1 MRLTRVYVAAP
12 VSAGKRVV
20 VEGSAANHIARVL
33 RLRSGDA
40 LTVFDGS
47 GGEFGARIEEF
58 RKEAVVVT
66 VEEHRPLDRESPLP
80 LTLVQGISRGERMDW
95 IIQKATELGAS
106 RIAPVFT
113 KRSVV
118 RLDEKQAERKLQH
131 WRAITVAACEQC
143 GRNRIPDLAAP
154 VDFFDMLAGDS
165 SGRPDSARGP
175 DSLGRPDPT
184 ARSDSAGSTRLLLS
198 PTGDLRIDDLQDVGK
213 GITVLIGPEGGL
225 EDVEQEAAIAAGF
238 KAVRLGPRVLRTETA
253 AIAALTIIQRYFGD
267 L

>member
-1 MRLTRVYVAAP
+1 MRLTRVYVDAP
-12 VSAGKRVV
+12 VAAGKRVI

-58 RKEAVVVT
+58 RKEAVVVA

-106 RIAPVFT
+106 RIVPVFT

-118 RLDEKQAERKLQH
+118 RLDGKQAERKLQH

-165 SGRPDSARGP
+165 SGHPDSAGRPDSAGH
-175 DSLGRPDPT
+175 
-184 ARSDSAGSTRLLLS
+184 SDSAGATRLLLS

-225 EDVEQEAAIAAGF
+225 EDVEQEAAITAGF

>member
-1 MRLTRVYVAAP
+1 MRLTRVYVDAP
-12 VSAGKRVV
+12 VAAGKRLVV
-20 VEGSAANHIARVL
+20 AGSAANHITRVL
-33 RLRSGDA
+33 RLRNGDA

-58 RKEAVVVT
+58 RKDSVLVS
-66 VEEHRPLDRESPLP
+66 VEDHRPLDRESPLP
-80 LTLVQGISRGERMDW
+80 ITLAQGISRGERMDW
-95 IIQKATELGAS
+95 IIQKATELGTS
-106 RIAPVFT
+106 RIVPLFT

-118 RLDEKQAERKLQH
+118 RLDDKQADRKLQH
-131 WRAITVAACEQC
+131 WRAIAISACEQC
-143 GRNRIPDLAAP
+143 GRNRIPELAAP
-154 VDFFDMLAGDS
+154 VDFFDVLPADS
-165 SGRPDSARGP
+165 SGA
-175 DSLGRPDPT
+175 
-184 ARSDSAGSTRLLLS
+184 TRLLLS

>member
-1 MRLTRVYVAAP
+1 MRLTRVYVDAP
-12 VSAGKRVV
+12 VATGQRVV

-33 RLRSGDA
+33 RLRSGDS

-58 RKEAVVVT
+58 RKEAVVVA

-106 RIAPVFT
+106 RIVPVFT

-131 WRAITVAACEQC
+131 WRAIAVAACEQC
-143 GRNRIPDLAAP
+143 GRNRIPDLAPP
-154 VDFFDMLAGDS
+154 VDFFEMLAGDS
-165 SGRPDSARGP
+165 SARPGSAG
-175 DSLGRPDPT
+175 G
-184 ARSDSAGSTRLLLS
+184 AESAGSTRLLLS
-198 PTGDLRIDDLQDVGK
+198 PTGNLRIDDLKDVGK

-225 EDVEQEAAIAAGF
+225 EDVEQEAALSAGF

>member
-1 MRLTRVYVAAP
+1 MRLTRVYVDVP
-12 VSAGKRVV
+12 VAAGKPLVI
-20 VEGSAANHIARVL
+20 EGSAANHITRVL
-33 RLRSGDA
+33 RLRSGDE
-40 LTVFDGS
+40 LTVFDGT

-58 RKEAVVVT
+58 RKEAVVVS
-66 VEEHRPLDRESPLP
+66 VEAHRELDRESPLP
-80 LTLVQGISRGERMDW
+80 LTLAQGISRGERMDW

-106 RIAPVFT
+106 RIIPVFT

-131 WRAITVAACEQC
+131 WRAIAVAACEQC
-143 GRNRIPDLAAP
+143 GRNRVPELDLP
-154 VDFFDMLAGDS
+154 MDFFDVIA
-165 SGRPDSARGP
+165 PDTS
-175 DSLGRPDPT
+175 
-184 ARSDSAGSTRLLLS
+184 GSTRLLLS
-198 PTGDLRIDDLQDVGK
+198 PSGDLRIDDLKDVGT

-225 EDVEQEAAIAAGF
+225 EDVEQESAIRAGF

>member
-1 MRLTRVYVAAP
+1 MRLTRVYVDAP
-12 VSAGKRVV
+12 VAAGRRLV

-58 RKEAVVVT
+58 RKEAVVVA

-80 LTLVQGISRGERMDW
+80 LTLTQGISRGERMDW

-106 RIAPVFT
+106 RIVPVFT

-131 WRAITVAACEQC
+131 WRAIAIAACEQC

-154 VDFFDMLAGDS
+154 VDFFDMLPA
-165 SGRPDSARGP
+165 DSAGGP
-175 DSLGRPDPT
+175 DS
-184 ARSDSAGSTRLLLS
+184 SGSTRLLLS
-198 PTGDLRIDDLQDVGK
+198 PGGDLRIDDLQDVGT

>member
-1 MRLTRVYVAAP
+1 MRLTRVYVDTPVAA
-12 VSAGKRVV
+12 GTRLV

-58 RKEAVVVT
+58 RKEAVVVA

-80 LTLVQGISRGERMDW
+80 LTLTQGISRGERMDW

-106 RIAPVFT
+106 RIVPVFT

-131 WRAITVAACEQC
+131 WRAIAVAACEQC

-154 VDFFDMLAGDS
+154 VDFFDMLPADP
-165 SGRPDSARGP
+165 SGRPDS
-175 DSLGRPDPT
+175 S
-184 ARSDSAGSTRLLLS
+184 GSTRLLLS
-198 PTGDLRIDDLQDVGK
+198 PSGDLRIDDLQDVGT

>member
-1 MRLTRVYVAAP
+1 MRLTRVYVDPP
-12 VSAGKRVV
+12 VAAGKRLV
-20 VEGSAANHIARVL
+20 VEGSAANHITRVL
-33 RLRSGDA
+33 RLRNGDA

-58 RKEAVVVT
+58 RKDSVVVS
-66 VEEHRPLDRESPLP
+66 VADHRPLDRESPLP
-80 LTLVQGISRGERMDW
+80 LTLAQGISRGERMDW

-106 RIAPVFT
+106 RIVPLFT
-113 KRSVV
+113 QRSVV

-131 WRAITVAACEQC
+131 WRAIAVAACEQC

-154 VDFFDMLAGDS
+154 MDFFDVLPADS
-165 SGRPDSARGP
+165 SGV
-175 DSLGRPDPT
+175 
-184 ARSDSAGSTRLLLS
+184 TRLLLS
-198 PTGDLRIDDLQDVGK
+198 PTGDLRIDDLQDVAK

>member
-1 MRLTRVYVAAP
+1 MRSTRVYVEPP
-12 VSAGKRVV
+12 VIAGKRLV

-40 LTVFDGS
+40 LTLFDGS
-47 GGEFGARIEEF
+47 GAEFGARIEEF

-80 LTLVQGISRGERMDW
+80 LTLAQGISRGERMDW
-95 IIQKATELGAS
+95 VIQKATELGAS
-106 RIAPVFT
+106 RIVPVFT

-131 WRAITVAACEQC
+131 WRAIAIAACEQC
-143 GRNRIPDLAAP
+143 GRNRIPELAVP
-154 VDFFDMLAGDS
+154 VDFFDVLAADA
-165 SGRPDSARGP
+165 P
-175 DSLGRPDPT
+175 
-184 ARSDSAGSTRLLLS
+184 GSTRIVLS
-198 PTGDLRIDDLQDVGK
+198 PAGDLRIDELEDVAA

-225 EDVEQEAAIAAGF
+225 EDAEQGAAIAAGF
-238 KAVRLGPRVLRTETA
+238 QAVRLGPRILRTETA
-253 AIAALTIIQRYFGD
+253 AIAALTIIQHRFGD

>member
-1 MRLTRVYVAAP
+1 MRLTRVYVETP

-20 VEGSAANHIARVL
+20 VNGSAANHIMRVL
-33 RLRSGDA
+33 RLRSGDE

-47 GGEFGARIEEF
+47 GGEFAARIEEF
-58 RKEAVVVT
+58 RKEAVVVS
-66 VEEHRPLDRESPLP
+66 VAERRALDRESPLS
-80 LTLVQGISRGERMDW
+80 LTLAQGVSRGERMDW

-106 RIAPVFT
+106 RIVPVFT

-143 GRNRIPDLAAP
+143 GRNRVPELVAP
-154 VDFFDMLAGDS
+154 VDFFNVLPADT
-165 SGRPDSARGP
+165 SGA
-175 DSLGRPDPT
+175 
-184 ARSDSAGSTRLLLS
+184 TRILLS
-198 PTGDLRIDDLQDVGK
+198 PTGDLRIDDLKEAGA

-225 EDVEQEAAIAAGF
+225 EDSEQEAALAAGF

>member
-1 MRLTRVYVAAP
+1 MRLTRVYVDSP
-12 VSAGKRVV
+12 VAAGKRVV

-33 RLRSGDA
+33 RLRSGDS

-58 RKEAVVVT
+58 RKEAVVVAI
-66 VEEHRPLDRESPLP
+66 EEHRPLDRESPLP

-106 RIAPVFT
+106 RIVPVFT

-118 RLDEKQAERKLQH
+118 RLDGKQAERKLQH
-131 WRAITVAACEQC
+131 WRAIAVAACEQC
-143 GRNRIPDLAAP
+143 GRNRIPDLAVP
-154 VDFFDMLAGDS
+154 VDFFDMLAGDPS
-165 SGRPDSARGP
+165 SRPDSA
-175 DSLGRPDPT
+175 GRT
-184 ARSDSAGSTRLLLS
+184 DSAGSTRLLLS
-198 PTGDLRIDDLQDVGK
+198 PTGNLRIDDLQDVGK

-225 EDVEQEAAIAAGF
+225 GDVEQEAAIAAGF

>member
-1 MRLTRVYVAAP
+1 MRLTRVYVEAP
-12 VSAGKRVV
+12 LAAGKRLV
-20 VEGSAANHIARVL
+20 VEGSAANHITRVL

-58 RKEAVVVT
+58 RKDSVVVA
-66 VEEHRPLDRESPLP
+66 VEDHRPLERESPLR
-80 LTLVQGISRGERMDW
+80 LTLAQGISRGERMDW
-95 IIQKATELGAS
+95 VIQKATELGTA
-106 RIAPVFT
+106 RIVPLFT

-118 RLDEKQAERKLQH
+118 RLDEKQADRKLQH
-131 WRAITVAACEQC
+131 WRAIAIAACEQC
-143 GRNRIPDLAAP
+143 GRNRIPELAAP
-154 VDFFDMLAGDS
+154 VDFFDVLPAEA
-165 SGRPDSARGP
+165 SGA
-175 DSLGRPDPT
+175 
-184 ARSDSAGSTRLLLS
+184 TRLLLS
-198 PTGDLRIDDLQDVGK
+198 PTGDLRIEDLGQDVRQGASK

-225 EDVEQEAAIAAGF
+225 EDVEQEAALAAGF

>member
-1 MRLTRVYVAAP
+1 MRLTRVYVDAP
-12 VSAGKRVV
+12 VSAGKRLV
-20 VEGSAANHIARVL
+20 VEGSAANHITRVL

-58 RKEAVVVT
+58 RKDAVVVS
-66 VEEHRPLDRESPLP
+66 VEEHRGLERESPLS

-106 RIAPVFT
+106 RIVPVFT

-118 RLDEKQAERKLQH
+118 RLDDKQAERKLQH

-143 GRNRIPDLAAP
+143 GRNRVPELPTP
-154 VDFFDMLAGDS
+154 VDFYDVLAPDT
-165 SGRPDSARGP
+165 SGA
-175 DSLGRPDPT
+175 
-184 ARSDSAGSTRLLLS
+184 TRLLLS
-198 PTGDLRIDDLQDVGK
+198 PSGDLRIDDLGDVDR